1 MTRLY
6 PAALELDAYALA
18 SLDVS
23 IKRIAHRYHRPIL
36 DMLLIVSRIVSRKP
50 PPRRALAHLPKQR
63 TRSTII
69 LDAIQ
74 AAWFASV
81 LVATGTAI
89 IFNANENIA
98 ERRFSLFVHY
108 HIPHVVFVIQA
119 DNMY

>member
-1 MTRLY
+1 M
-6 PAALELDAYALA
+6 
-18 SLDVS
+18 
-23 IKRIAHRYHRPIL
+23 
-36 DMLLIVSRIVSRKP
+36 SRIVSRKP
-50 PPRRALAHLPKQR
+50 PPRRALAHLPKQG

-74 AAWFASV
+74 AAWSASV

-108 HIPHVVFVIQA
+108 HIPHIVFVIQV